1 MWELNHKDHQR
12 IDALKLLCW
21 RRLLRVP
28 WTARRSN
35 QSILKEINSE
45 YSLEGLMLKLKVQYF
60 ATWCEEPTHWRRP
73 GCWKRLK
80 AREEGATEDEMVGWH
95 HQFNGQEFEQA
106 LGVGDGQGSLVC
118 CSPWGSKE
126 SDTTEPLN
134 WLSWGLVIIIPPL
147 RAAVPNLIAPGTGFM
162 QYNLSTD
169 QWWGRWFQDDSSTCY
184 LLCTLFLVKHSCWSV
199 RRYWSL
205 AWKLGATALGGSNV
219 N

>member
-21 RRLLRVP
+21 RRFLRVP

-60 ATWCEEPTHWRRP
+60 APWCEEPTHWKRP
-73 GCWKRLK
+73 WCWKRLK
-80 AREEGATEDEMVGWH
+80 AREEGPTEEMVGWH
-95 HQFNGQEFEQA
+95 HQLNGHEFEQA

-134 WLSWGLVIIIPPL
+134 WLSWSLVIIIPPEGSS
-147 RAAVPNLIAPGTGFM
+147 PQP
-162 QYNLSTD
+162 YST
-169 QWWGRWFQDDSSTCY
+169 RNWFHAEQSFHRPVVREVVSGWFKHMIFIVHFISSQT
-184 LLCTLFLVKHSCWSV
+184 LLLVC
-199 RRYWSL
+199 
-205 AWKLGATALGGSNV
+205 
-219 N
+219 